1 MYEERIADLS
11 NKLKILTDRQREST
25 ILFNNDIKTKKQ
37 QIEQYTQQ
45 IEQILNEKTQM
56 ENDLSDLQRQVWF
69 FLYSFSQKNSS
80 FELVPCERFDNR
92 GFRSTNS

>member
-1 MYEERIADLS
+1 MYEERITDLS

-25 ILFNNDIKTKKQ
+25 ILLNNDIKTKKQ

-56 ENDLSDLQRQVWF
+56 ENDLSDLQRQVCFFIFIFTKKIF
-69 FLYSFSQKNSS
+69 FLIS
-80 FELVPCERFDNR
+80 VV
-92 GFRSTNS
+92 